1 MQLASKKIYKFKKRH
16 FAFIYFAFF
25 VIFCFNV
32 HLKFLDFC
40 EFLIQDQYILKV
52 LKNYEKS
59 KNNKHYYVLHLAYK
73 NVIIYTTT
81 KQKIN
86 SNKISIKFAAKNKL
100 DFYDYLKA
108 RFYLP
113 NYQIQEE
120 KNEDENALIT
130 YFKKQH
136 DNQKMQEFFLAL
148 FFAKPISNE
157 LRNDVNYYSI
167 AHLLAISGYHLGL
180 IYSILFFALM
190 YFYKYLQKRFFPYRS
205 IHLDLAVVIFI
216 CLFFY
221 FILIGQVASFFRS
234 FIMAIVAFY
243 FAIKSIKLLSFSH
256 LFLCFTLCISI
267 NPSFLFNVGFFFSC
281 LGVFYVFLFLYHFK
295 FKSLLYALYF
305 ESFVFLAM
313 IIPVLYFFPLI
324 SFQQF
329 LAILITPLFIL
340 FYPLALFLH
349 IINCGALFDKY
360 LLAFLAFKMA
370 GAYFHLKFQ
379 YLLLYLFLSFLA
391 IFNKYLLIIISII
404 NILCFIIL
412 L

>member
-1 MQLASKKIYKFKKRH
+1 MQLASKRIYKLQKRH
-16 FAFIYFAFF
+16 FAFIYFVLF
-25 VIFCFNV
+25 VVFCLNV

-40 EFLIQDQYILKV
+40 EFLMQDRYILKV

-59 KNNKHYYVLHLAYK
+59 KNNKNYYVLHLAYK
-73 NVIIYTTT
+73 DVIIYTTT

-86 SNKISIKFAAKNKL
+86 SNKISINFAAKNKL

-113 NYQIQEE
+113 SYKIQEE
-120 KNEDENALIT
+120 KQEDEKALIS

-136 DNQKMQEFFLAL
+136 SDKKMQEFYLAL

-157 LRNDVNYYSI
+157 LRTDVNYYGI

-180 IYSILFFALM
+180 IYSILFFTLM

-205 IHLDLAVVIFI
+205 IHLDLAIVIFI
-216 CLFFY
+216 FLFFY

-234 FIMAIVAFY
+234 FVMAIVAFY
-243 FAIKSIKLLSFSH
+243 FVLKSIKLLSFSH
-256 LFLCFTLCISI
+256 LFLCFMICISL
-267 NPSFLFNVGFFFSC
+267 NPSFLFNIGFFFSC
-281 LGVFYVFLFLYHFK
+281 LGVFYIFLFLHHFK
-295 FKSLLYALYF
+295 FKSLLNALYF

-329 LAILITPLFIL
+329 LAILITPLFVV
-340 FYPLALFLH
+340 FYPLVLFLH
-349 IINCGALFDKY
+349 IINCGALFDGY
-360 LLAFLAFKMA
+360 LLKFLAFKMA
-370 GAYFHLKFQ
+370 GDYFHLEFKYFI
-379 YLLLYLFLSFLA
+379 LYLILSFLA
-391 IFNKYLLIIISII
+391 IFNKHLLIIISII
-404 NILCFIIL
+404 NILCFIVL